1 MRLLTKKEKYMKK
14 FKQLLGILLLG
25 ISIYLL
31 FLFTQSYAATGTITT
46 ETIRLRKE
54 ASTNSAIVELISKGE
69 EVEII
74 SEEEDWY
81 KVKYK
86 GMKGY
91 VSKEYVKVKGQ
102 LESSNS
108 KEEMPKE
115 EEPKKEEATPQPST
129 EPVTENQE
137 PEPSQQPAD
146 IEPVHDSKSE
156 QTNTQSNTKKKVNS
170 TEKLYILPL
179 INYSS
184 IYEITTQDKIQ
195 LLQTVNNW
203 SYVEVN
209 GLYGWVIEER
219 LVEAEDVTQVSTQP
233 EEAPKEKE
241 PNQEGNTSEP
251 TNTPEPT
258 SQTKDTQEEQN
269 KIAYIKLEQVNF
281 REEAKTE
288 SEVIQTLKQ
297 NTKVEV
303 IGTVGDWSKIKY
315 NGKEGYIA
323 TKLLSDTKIEVTNR
337 SAKER
342 TVGNLIAEQTTKSEE
357 TIKTNE
363 QAKVANTSSKLDNK
377 GSEIVAYAKQF
388 LGCKYVYGG
397 SSPKGFDCSGF
408 TQYVYKHFGYS
419 IARSSSA
426 QSKNGKQ
433 VSKSELQLGDLILFT
448 PYSSNKGIG
457 HVGIYIGNNQFI
469 HASSEKTGV
478 ITSSLNSSM
487 YQRRYVTAR
496 RIL

>member
-1 MRLLTKKEKYMKK
+1 MKK
-14 FKQLLGILLLG
+14 LKQLLGILLL
-25 ISIYLL
+25 SILLFLL
-31 FLFTQSYAATGTITT
+31 FLFTKSYAATGTITT

-54 ASTNSAIVELISKGE
+54 ASTNSTIVELISKGE
-69 EVEII
+69 KVEII
-74 SEEEDWY
+74 SEEKDWY

-86 GMKGY
+86 GMSGY
-91 VSKEYVKVKGQ
+91 VSKEYVQVKGKI
-102 LESSNS
+102 EDSNS
-108 KEEMPKE
+108 KEETPKQE
-115 EEPKKEEATPQPST
+115 QPKKEEQTPEST
-129 EPVTENQE
+129 TQTQQ
-137 PEPSQQPAD
+137 PEPSQEPASV
-146 IEPVHDSKSE
+146 EPNNESDTE
-156 QTNTQSNTKKKVNS
+156 QTSTQNSLEKKVNS
-170 TEKLYILPL
+170 PEKLYILPL

-184 IYEITTQDKIQ
+184 IYEITTQDKIE

-203 SYVEVN
+203 AYVEVN
-209 GLYGWVIEER
+209 GMYGWVIEER
-219 LVEAEDVTQVSTQP
+219 LVDHQAVTQVSTQP
-233 EEAPKEKE
+233 EENSNENE
-241 PNQEGNTSEP
+241 PNKTQT
-251 TNTPEPT
+251 TQEPT
-258 SQTKDTQEEQN
+258 STSQPKDTQEEQT

-323 TKLLSDTKIEVTNR
+323 TKLLSDTKIEISNR

-342 TVGNLIAEQTTKSEE
+342 TVGKLIAEQTAQQEE
-357 TIKTNE
+357 PVKTTTT
-363 QAKVANTSSKLDNK
+363 AKTADSNSK

-426 QSKNGKQ
+426 QSQNGKQ
-433 VSKSELQLGDLILFT
+433 VSKNELQLGDLILFT

-487 YQRRYVTAR
+487 YQKRYVTAR

>member
-1 MRLLTKKEKYMKK
+1 MKLLIKKEKYMKK
-14 FKQLLGILLLG
+14 IKQLLEILLLG
-25 ISIYLL
+25 IFFL
-31 FLFTQSYAATGTITT
+31 FLITKSYAATGTITT

-54 ASTNSAIVELISKGE
+54 ASTNSTIVELISKGE

-74 SEEEDWY
+74 SEEGDWY

-91 VSKEYVKVKGQ
+91 VSKEYVEVKGK
-102 LESSNS
+102 LENSNS
-108 KEEMPKE
+108 KEETPKQEQPKE
-115 EEPKKEEATPQPST
+115 EEPTPEPTPKPTPEPTSQP
-129 EPVTENQE
+129 QQ
-137 PEPSQQPAD
+137 PEPSQQPTD
-146 IEPVHDSKSE
+146 SKPDTNSKSE
-156 QTNTQSNTKKKVNS
+156 ETSTQGSTKKKVNS
-170 TEKLYILPL
+170 IEKLYILPL

-203 SYVEVN
+203 AYVEVN

-219 LVEAEDVTQVSTQP
+219 LVDVEEVTQVSTQP
-233 EEAPKEKE
+233 EETPKENE
-241 PNQEGNTSEP
+241 PNQTEPTSEP
-251 TNTPEPT
+251 TNTPESTP
-258 SQTKDTQEEQN
+258 QAEDTQQEQP
-269 KIAYIKLEQVNF
+269 KTAYIKLEQVNF

-342 TVGNLIAEQTTKSEE
+342 TVGKLIAEQTAQSEE

-363 QAKVANTSSKLDNK
+363 QTKIASTDSNNK

-426 QSKNGKQ
+426 QSKNGRQ

-457 HVGIYIGNNQFI
+457 HVGIYIGNDQFI